1 MYGQYLTG
9 IPPPAALARVCPEEA
24 HFSNLRPNL
33 ADRELSTIF
42 ALLDKIYAILSTYT
56 YPVHIF
62 QTFKAVRFAFKGAH
76 LTFCQIFINSHKK
89 RISLLL
95 EVAFQRQK
103 LEETIRERRV
113 LFQS

>member
-42 ALLDKIYAILSTYT
+42 ALLDKIYSILSTNT

-76 LTFCQIFINSHKK
+76 LTFCQIFMNSHKK
-89 RISLLL
+89 DFSTARVCFS
-95 EVAFQRQK
+95 
-103 LEETIRERRV
+103 ETKT
-113 LFQS
+113 